1 MVQLS
6 KLRKDAS
13 RIRMCVLPRNP
24 EVKAFHLEG
33 KAKLTWNTAALE
45 FTETLVF
52 QNRRS

>member
-33 KAKLTWNTAALE
+33 KAKLTWNTAAQE
-45 FTETLVF
+45 FTEALVF